1 VYKLVVVVV
10 SCCVIGCGLAV
21 EGFITSAA
29 AGVALTGYITKFRN
43 KMKHN
48 MDCNPNLETK

>member
-1 VYKLVVVVV
+1 MAV
-10 SCCVIGCGLAV
+10 CLAV
-21 EGFITSAA
+21 CLVSHHAA

-48 MDCNPNLETK
+48 MDCNPKLEP